1 MGFILKISKA
11 SPYCIWG
18 HVSFL
23 RFTFIYVDVWLYVGA
38 YLICICDIVCVYV
51 GAGTTE
57 AWRRYPITG
66 AVVIGWD
73 PSDLG
78 SGNQN
83 LVFWKSSKHSSPE
96 LSLQPRSML
105 PRGLCLYVILLFFI
119 LLQFLGHKI
128 SYIFFSLLRCCGSHY
143 REFYWMFFLLVSY
156 WSFTKC
162 RNWLPSELEGLWLS
176 HVCHSG
182 PTHLFSAVV
191 GIGHWV

>member
-1 MGFILKISKA
+1 MGLILKISKA
-11 SPYCIWG
+11 SPHCIWG

-23 RFTFIYVDVWLYVGA
+23 RFTSIYVNVWLYVGA
-38 YLICICDIVCVYV
+38 YLIYICDIVCVYV

-73 PSDLG
+73 PSALG

-83 LVFWKSSKHSSPE
+83 LVFWKSSKNSSPE
-96 LSLQPRSML
+96 LSLQPIPCFLGASVYMSFYSL
-105 PRGLCLYVILLFFI
+105 I
-119 LLQFLGHKI
+119 LLQFLGRKI
-128 SYIFFSLLRCCGSHY
+128 SYIFFSLLRCCGSHCH
-143 REFYWMFFLLVSY
+143 EFYWMFFLLVSY

-182 PTHLFSAVV
+182 VTHLFSAAV

>member
-1 MGFILKISKA
+1 MGLILKISKA
-11 SPYCIWG
+11 SPHCIWG

-23 RFTFIYVDVWLYVGA
+23 RFTFIYVNVWLYVGA
-38 YLICICDIVCVYV
+38 YLIYICDIVCVYV

-73 PSDLG
+73 PSALG

-83 LVFWKSSKHSSPE
+83 LVFWKSSKNSSPE
-96 LSLQPRSML
+96 LSLQPVPCFLGASVYMSFYSL
-105 PRGLCLYVILLFFI
+105 I

-128 SYIFFSLLRCCGSHY
+128 SYIFFSLLRCCGSHCH
-143 REFYWMFFLLVSY
+143 EIYWMFFLLVSY

-182 PTHLFSAVV
+182 VTHLFSAAV